1 MITNFIKNIIKDFP
15 QVANSPIVK
24 VCENKEQHELT
35 IAPEDYDNLI
45 IVVTAKTS
53 VPTSVEEW
61 KRNMIAEHIYMAT
74 QSELHSEKTFVTM
87 AELSEVIDNIIN
99 MNVVL
104 WQL

>member
-1 MITNFIKNIIKDFP
+1 MITNIIKNIIKDFP
-15 QVANSPIVK
+15 QVANSPIIK
-24 VCENKEQHELT
+24 VCENSEQHELT

-74 QSELHSEKTFVTM
+74 QSELHSGKTFVTM